1 MLKKLIVI
9 ENQKNYQFS
18 EESEIVKFLLGPN
31 YYMQSKQKQIEQMEI
46 NALIKCKG
54 TNLQI
59 MKMKEE
65 DNKKKIDVKNK
76 FIIYDEKT
84 YILSLLL
91 TNKIMLLESTD
102 SNIFTNQLDKTNIK
116 ENYIIVNKF
125 AEELLDKHINR

>member
-18 EESEIVKFLLGPN
+18 DEAEIVKFLLGSN
-31 YYMQSKQKQIEQMEI
+31 YYMQSKQEQLEQMEI

-54 TNLQI
+54 INLQI
-59 MKMKEE
+59 MKIKGE
-65 DNKKKIDVKNK
+65 DNKKKINVKNR

-91 TNKIMLLESTD
+91 TNKIMLLESID
-102 SNIFTNQLDKTNIK
+102 SNVFTGQLDKTNIK

>member
-18 EESEIVKFLLGPN
+18 DEAEIVKFLLGSN
-31 YYMQSKQKQIEQMEI
+31 YYMQSKQEQLEQMEI

-54 TNLQI
+54 TDLQI
-59 MKMKEE
+59 MKIKGE
-65 DNKKKIDVKNK
+65 DNKKKINVKNR

-91 TNKIMLLESTD
+91 TNKIMLLESID
-102 SNIFTNQLDKTNIK
+102 SNVFTGQLDKTKIK

>member
-9 ENQKNYQFS
+9 ENEKKYQFS
-18 EESEIVKFLLGPN
+18 KETELLQFLLGPN
-31 YYMQSKQKQIEQMEI
+31 YYMQSKKEQIEQMEI

-59 MKMKEE
+59 MKINEE
-65 DNKKKIDVKNK
+65 NDKKMIDIKNK

-84 YILSLLL
+84 YIFSLLL
-91 TNKIMLLESTD
+91 TNKIILLESID
-102 SNIFTNQLDKTNIK
+102 SNIFTSQIDKTNIK

-125 AEELLDKHINR
+125 AEELLNKYINK

>member
-1 MLKKLIVI
+1 MLKELIVI
-9 ENQKNYQFS
+9 ENQKKYQFS
-18 EESEIVKFLLGPN
+18 DKVEIVKFLLGSN
-31 YYMQSKQKQIEQMEI
+31 YYMQSKQKKLEQMEI

-59 MKMKEE
+59 TKIKGEENKE
-65 DNKKKIDVKNK
+65 KINVKNK

-91 TNKIMLLESTD
+91 TNKIMLLESINSDVFTD
-102 SNIFTNQLDKTNIK
+102 QLDKTNIK

-125 AEELLDKHINR
+125 AEELLDKYINR